1 MPSFLSG
8 GFSVLGGAFGSF
20 AASGFFSGAGCLLRV
35 AFSSG
40 IVFLLHRKNGYKN
53 APQVG
58 TQKQRADLPAAIR
71 SDGGAIVRIYC
82 GRRLIQSGKQICADV
97 TNGCAGSLHT
107 VQHIGDMET
116 VKLAKPFSNGSN
128 GNLLAADTNAGLRRT
143 KRIGQQLDDGFDG
156 RFTVLGN

>member
-1 MPSFLSG
+1 M
-8 GFSVLGGAFGSF
+8 
-20 AASGFFSGAGCLLRV
+20 
-35 AFSSG
+35 G
-40 IVFLLHRKNGYKN
+40 IKN

-128 GNLLAADTNAGLRRT
+128 GNFLATDTNAGLCRA

-156 RFTVLGN
+156 CFTVLGNQNFVVKLFIEPLSAIESIISIRRRLRRIDRWIRIAKLRIDII

>member
-1 MPSFLSG
+1 MRPK
-8 GFSVLGGAFGSF
+8 LG
-20 AASGFFSGAGCLLRV
+20 
-35 AFSSG
+35 
-40 IVFLLHRKNGYKN
+40 RK
-53 APQVG
+53 
-58 TQKQRADLPAAIR
+58 KQRADLPAAIR

-128 GNLLAADTNAGLRRT
+128 GNFLATDTNAGFCRAE
-143 KRIGQQLDDGFDG
+143 RISQQLDDGFDG
-156 RFTVLGN
+156 FFVVLCDQNIIVQYIAETLSAIESVVSIWRRLRRIDRWIRIAKLRIDII

>member
-1 MPSFLSG
+1 M
-8 GFSVLGGAFGSF
+8 
-20 AASGFFSGAGCLLRV
+20 
-35 AFSSG
+35 G
-40 IVFLLHRKNGYKN
+40 IKN

-71 SDGGAIVRIYC
+71 SDGGAIVRIYR

-97 TNGCAGSLHT
+97 TNGCADFLHT

-128 GNLLAADTNAGLRRT
+128 GNFLATDTNAGLRRAE
-143 KRIGQQLDDGFDG
+143 RISQQLDDRFDG
-156 RFTVLGN
+156 FFVVLCDQNIIVQYIAETLSATESVVSIRRRLRQIDRWIRIA

>member
-1 MPSFLSG
+1 MRPK
-8 GFSVLGGAFGSF
+8 LG
-20 AASGFFSGAGCLLRV
+20 
-35 AFSSG
+35 
-40 IVFLLHRKNGYKN
+40 RK
-53 APQVG
+53 
-58 TQKQRADLPAAIR
+58 KQRADLPAAIR

-128 GNLLAADTNAGLRRT
+128 GNFLATDTNAGLCRAE
-143 KRIGQQLDDGFDG
+143 RISQQLDDGFDG
-156 RFTVLGN
+156 FFVVLCDQNIIVQYIAETLSAIESVVSIWRRLRRIDRWIRIAKLRIDII

>member
-1 MPSFLSG
+1 M
-8 GFSVLGGAFGSF
+8 
-20 AASGFFSGAGCLLRV
+20 
-35 AFSSG
+35 G
-40 IVFLLHRKNGYKN
+40 IKN

-128 GNLLAADTNAGLRRT
+128 GNFLATDTNAGLCRAE
-143 KRIGQQLDDGFDG
+143 RISQQLDDGFDG
-156 RFTVLGN
+156 FFVVLCDQNIIVQYIAETLSAIESVVSIWRRLRRLDRWIRIAKLRIDII

>member
-1 MPSFLSG
+1 M
-8 GFSVLGGAFGSF
+8 
-20 AASGFFSGAGCLLRV
+20 
-35 AFSSG
+35 G
-40 IVFLLHRKNGYKN
+40 IKN

-58 TQKQRADLPAAIR
+58 TQKQRADLPATIR

-128 GNLLAADTNAGLRRT
+128 GNFLAADANTGLRRA
-143 KRIGQQLDDGFDG
+143 KCVVQQLDDGFDG
-156 RFTVLGN
+156 CFPVLGNQNFVVQIFIELLSAIKSVVSIRRRLRRIDILATTQGRNSNFKLA